1 MYNQFPLERHQINQV
16 RGIFERPANESIDF
30 SESNHPS
37 SSTEENVSSNIFCE
51 VSCNRQ
57 ISISI
62 ENSNCEEDDKRCF
75 NERPCPQQIDNGDN
89 NQKKEKTFSKKKT
102 KREKE
107 SEIEN
112 SRKKMGKEG
121 KISFSKKFL
130 INKKGFLN
138 EKGEYEICE
147 IVPDKNIV
155 KSCTEL
161 VFDLL
166 IHIFMMRIDQG
177 DNHSKQIED
186 IFSHLEKNTLK
197 YEFENTLNISLSEDC
212 YKENEE
218 IVKFLGMNLLEY
230 MEKMKS
236 AYSFLQIKN
245 KTKRKK
251 EIKCGIRIIN
261 KLFRIYKA
269 FHNEENKNKLK
280 PKKQKNN
287 RVYKNKSKNRCIKGD
302 PDKLSAFI
310 SDNQPT
316 YKNKLIIENSNDN
329 FSWDQ
334 IKENINLNYITKRK
348 TIRKDNLLLVLKKT
362 LMRNFIYDFN
372 KKNNAENKEKDGESN
387 FYQIDEKKIQKYI
400 KQEKNFAFFDSD
412 FSGFVGRYKED
423 EVKKTMK
430 ESEEAKQLVKINKS
444 EYLLNKIKEIEEQKE
459 QKKQKDSIFQDYI
472 DEKKKEIQNNKCKSL
487 IFEFFKLKNLKGLI
501 LLLNCVKPEKQYYL
515 KINNANIFKEAIIRM
530 YGPCSFSIDLNQEEK
545 KDIEDIKEQLNQL
558 AKNSKCL
565 SKKNYQN
572 SFYRRIK

>member
-1 MYNQFPLERHQINQV
+1 M
-16 RGIFERPANESIDF
+16 
-30 SESNHPS
+30 
-37 SSTEENVSSNIFCE
+37 
-51 VSCNRQ
+51 
-57 ISISI
+57 
-62 ENSNCEEDDKRCF
+62 
-75 NERPCPQQIDNGDN
+75 
-89 NQKKEKTFSKKKT
+89 
-102 KREKE
+102 
-107 SEIEN
+107 
-112 SRKKMGKEG
+112 
-121 KISFSKKFL
+121 
-130 INKKGFLN
+130 
-138 EKGEYEICE
+138 
-147 IVPDKNIV
+147 
-155 KSCTEL
+155 
-161 VFDLL
+161 
-166 IHIFMMRIDQG
+166 
-177 DNHSKQIED
+177 
-186 IFSHLEKNTLK
+186 EKNTLK

-287 RVYKNKSKNRCIKGD
+287 KVYKNKSKNRCIKGD
-302 PDKLSAFI
+302 PDKLSVFI

-472 DEKKKEIQNNKCKSL
+472 DEKKKK
-487 IFEFFKLKNLKGLI
+487 FKI
-501 LLLNCVKPEKQYYL
+501 
-515 KINNANIFKEAIIRM
+515 IN
-530 YGPCSFSIDLNQEEK
+530 
-545 KDIEDIKEQLNQL
+545 
-558 AKNSKCL
+558 AKA
-565 SKKNYQN
+565 
-572 SFYRRIK
+572 